1 MWRQRLGAACVM
13 LAACPGLAWAAPQV
27 TDVTSAIR
35 VRVTAPAP
43 VVVRLDADGV
53 PQRVL
58 QVGGS
63 RPVASFSGL
72 APGAYRVVVQMAGRP
87 AASLEIT
94 VGPREHVTLQA
105 AIGGGEGGE
114 SRLEVTDRARNGEG
128 ADLDARWLQDLP
140 EGGQVWSL
148 VETAV
153 PFVITDR
160 MDNGGTSTGRVPV
173 MGSRGASWATTSVSF
188 GGLRALEPNR
198 AGLIP
203 FAPDAGAA
211 SAVSVTSGLAP
222 AEADTPGV
230 IVSLTPRR
238 PGADGHGSV
247 HASFTAPRMV
257 AANPDPDAAAIAR
270 LSSFR
275 EVGLQWSGPIT
286 GRTGLLVS
294 VVSTRAGYS
303 ERALP
308 QLWKSR
314 ADSLFA
320 HLVARPSDGQQVRV
334 IAAGQR
340 VAAPFEERRQFVS
353 RQVSEQGRFLQA
365 HATWERV
372 TAGGARASVSLG
384 AQRGTFTPEFTS
396 PDGGTVDRVTEG
408 VVPRPA
414 SSSVSSQWD
423 ARATFAPRVLTL
435 GRTTHEWRAGVDLR
449 RASGTMEVLALPDVA
464 EQVGGYAARVWRP
477 VGPTADSHRTVTHTS
492 GYLANRMDLGAN
504 LTVDA
509 GLRVDLADGSA
520 AGAGTGISW
529 KTVSPRLSF
538 RWARGPIGLYGGAG
552 LYTDPLTLSLLSHGD
567 PGEAI
572 SDVYRWQ
579 DLDGDRR
586 VDAGEQGVLLSRV
599 GRGAA
604 VASIDPELR
613 GPRTFERMVGLELR
627 YRRLLTMR
635 TSFIWRNQ
643 TSLIGSVNTGVP
655 LSSYREVRIPDA
667 GGDWDGPGDDVLLTV
682 YDRDPASFGKDAY
695 LLTNPEGGEAF
706 YEGIEQ
712 TWEITTRRLLMVFGA
727 TAYRTGT
734 WGGDLGFGPLENDQ
748 NVIGERWERPSAA
761 PVLQGRGFFDRS
773 YVGKWSGSYRAPG
786 EITFGFTVRYQ
797 DGQPFSRVVV
807 AQGLSTGPEMVH
819 AYWMGR
825 TRFTYTLT
833 LNTRIE
839 KGFTIGGRRAALRVD
854 VFNATQHRN
863 EVEEDVLTTP
873 QFRRSTAVQPPLTV
887 RVGFR
892 IWM

>member
-1 MWRQRLGAACVM
+1 MWGQRVVAACVC
-13 LAACPGLAWAAPQV
+13 LAAWPGLAWTAPQI

-43 VVVRLDADGV
+43 VVVRLDADAV

-58 QVGGS
+58 QVSGS
-63 RPVASFSGL
+63 QQVASFPGL
-72 APGAYRVVVQMAGRP
+72 TPGVYRVVVEMTGRSS
-87 AASLEIT
+87 ASLEIT
-94 VGPREHVTLQA
+94 VGPREHVTLLA
-105 AIGGGEGGE
+105 TIGAGEGGE
-114 SRLEVTDRARNGEG
+114 SRLELRDRARSGEG
-128 ADLDARWLQDLP
+128 ADFDARWLRDLP
-140 EGGQVWSL
+140 EGDQVWSL

-160 MDNGGTSTGRVPV
+160 MDNGGTGTGRAPV
-173 MGSRGASWATTSVSF
+173 MGSRGASWTTTSVSF
-188 GGLRALEPNR
+188 GGMRALEPNR
-198 AGLIP
+198 VGLIP
-203 FAPDAGAA
+203 FAPDATAA
-211 SAVSVTSGLAP
+211 SAVSVTSGLTP
-222 AEADTPGV
+222 IEADTPGV
-230 IVSLTPRR
+230 IVALTPRR
-238 PGADGHGSV
+238 PGAKRHGSAQ
-247 HASFTAPRMV
+247 ASFTAPRMV
-257 AANPDPDAAAIAR
+257 AVNPYLDAPAIAR

-275 EVGLQWSGPIT
+275 DLGLQLSGPLT

-294 VVSTRAGYS
+294 VVSTRAEHS

-308 QLWKSR
+308 QLWNSES
-314 ADSLFA
+314 DSLFA
-320 HLVARPSDGQQVRV
+320 HLVVSPSEGQQLRV

-340 VAAPFEERRQFVS
+340 VAAPFEERRQFFD
-353 RQVSEQGRFLQA
+353 RQVSEQGRFMQT
-365 HATWERV
+365 HATWDRLA
-372 TAGGARASVSLG
+372 AGGARASVSLG
-384 AQRGTFTPEFTS
+384 VQRGTFTPEFSS
-396 PDGGTVDRVTEG
+396 PAGGTVDRVTEG
-408 VVPRPA
+408 VVPRPV
-414 SSSVSSQWD
+414 SSSVSSQWE

-435 GRTTHEWRAGVDLR
+435 GGTTHEWRAGLDLR

-477 VGPTADSHRTVTHTS
+477 IGPAADSRRTVTHTS
-492 GYLANRMDLGAN
+492 GYLADRMDLGAN

-509 GLRVDLADGSA
+509 GARIDLANGSA
-520 AGAGTGISW
+520 EGAGAGISW
-529 KTVSPRLSF
+529 RTVSPRISF

-552 LYTDPLTLSLLSHGD
+552 LYTDPLALSLLSHGD
-567 PGEAI
+567 PGETTA
-572 SDVYRWQ
+572 DVYRWH

-586 VDAGEQGVLLSRV
+586 LDTGEQGVLVSRV

-604 VASIDPELR
+604 IASIDPDLR
-613 GPRTFERMVGLELR
+613 GPRTFERMAGLELR

-655 LSSYREVRIPDA
+655 FSSYRPRQIPDA
-667 GGDWDGPGDDVLLTV
+667 SGDWDGPADDVLLTV
-682 YDRDPASFGKDAY
+682 YERNPASFGKDAY
-695 LLTNPEGGEAF
+695 LLTNPEEANAF

-712 TWEITTRRLLMVFGA
+712 TWELTTRRLLMVFGA
-727 TAYRTGT
+727 TAYRSGT

-748 NVIGERWERPSAA
+748 NVIGERWERPNAA
-761 PVLQGRGFFDRS
+761 PVQQGRGFFDRA

-786 EITFGFTVRYQ
+786 DMTFGFTVRYQ

-833 LNTRIE
+833 LNTRLE
-839 KGFTIGGRRAALRVD
+839 KGFTIAGRRAAIRVD

-873 QFRRSTAVQPPLTV
+873 QFRRSSAVQPPLTM

-892 IWM
+892 IAM

>member
-1 MWRQRLGAACVM
+1 MWGKRLVTACVV
-13 LAACPGLAWAAPQV
+13 LAGCPGLAWAAPQLSD
-27 TDVTSAIR
+27 TTSAIR

-43 VVVRLDADGV
+43 VVVRLDADAV

-58 QVGGS
+58 QVSGS
-63 RPVASFSGL
+63 RQVAAFAGL
-72 APGAYRVVVQMAGRP
+72 APGAYRVVVEIPGRP
-87 AASLEIT
+87 ATSLEIT
-94 VGPREHVTLQA
+94 VGPREHVTLHA
-105 AIGGGEGGE
+105 AIGAGARDE

-128 ADLDARWLQDLP
+128 ADLDARWLRDLP
-140 EGGQVWSL
+140 EGDQAWSL

-153 PFVITDR
+153 PFVVTDR
-160 MDNGGTSTGRVPV
+160 LDNGGASTGRTPV
-173 MGSRGASWATTSVSF
+173 MGSRGASWATASVSF
-188 GGLRALEPNR
+188 GGMRALEPNR
-198 AGLIP
+198 VGLMP
-203 FAPDAGAA
+203 FAPDATAA
-211 SAVSVTSGLAP
+211 SAISVTSGLAP
-222 AEADTPGV
+222 VEADTPGV
-230 IVSLTPRR
+230 IVALTPRR
-238 PGADGHGSV
+238 PGAGR
-247 HASFTAPRMV
+247 HASAQVSLTAPRMV
-257 AANPDPDAAAIAR
+257 AANPHLDAPAITR

-275 EVGLQWSGPIT
+275 DLGFQLSGPLT
-286 GRTGLLVS
+286 GRAGLLVS
-294 VVSTRAGYS
+294 VVSTRAEYS

-308 QLWKSR
+308 QLWNSK

-340 VAAPFEERRQFVS
+340 VAAPFEERRQFAN
-353 RQVSEQGRFLQA
+353 RQVTEQGRFLQA

-408 VVPRPA
+408 VVPRPV

-449 RASGTMEVLALPDVA
+449 RASGTMEVLALPVVA
-464 EQVGGYAARVWRP
+464 EQVGGLAARVWKP
-477 VGPTADSHRTVTHTS
+477 VGPAAVSRRAVTHTS
-492 GYLANRMDLGAN
+492 GYVANRMDLGAS

-509 GLRVDLADGSA
+509 GVRVDLADGSA
-520 AGAGTGISW
+520 AGAGTGINW
-529 KTVSPRLSF
+529 KAVSPRLSF
-538 RWARGPIGLYGGAG
+538 RWAHGPIGLYGGAG
-552 LYTDPLTLSLLSHGD
+552 LYSDPLALSLLSHGD
-567 PGEAI
+567 PGEATA
-572 SDVYRWQ
+572 DVHRWH
-579 DLDGDRR
+579 DLDGDGRF
-586 VDAGEQGVLLSRV
+586 DPGEQGVLVSRA

-604 VASIDPELR
+604 VASIDPDLR

-643 TSLIGSVNTGVP
+643 TSLIGSVNAGVP
-655 LSSYREVRIPDA
+655 FSSYREVPIPDR
-667 GGDWDGPGDDVLLTV
+667 GGDWDGPADDLLLTV
-682 YDRDPASFGKDAY
+682 FDRLPASFGKDAY
-695 LLTNPEGGEAF
+695 LLTNPEGGKAF
-706 YEGIEQ
+706 YQGIEQ
-712 TWEITTRRLLMVFGA
+712 TWAITTRRLLMVFGA
-727 TAYRTGT
+727 TAYRTGA

-748 NVIGERWERPSAA
+748 NVIGERWERPNAA

-786 EITFGFTVRYQ
+786 DLTFGFTARYQ
-797 DGQPFSRVVV
+797 DGQPFSRAVVT
-807 AQGLSTGPEMVH
+807 QGLSTGPELVH
-819 AYWMGR
+819 AYWVGR

-839 KGFTIGGRRAALRVD
+839 KGFTIGGRRAAIRVD

-873 QFRRSTAVQPPLTV
+873 QFRRSSAVQPPLTV

-892 IWM
+892 IGM